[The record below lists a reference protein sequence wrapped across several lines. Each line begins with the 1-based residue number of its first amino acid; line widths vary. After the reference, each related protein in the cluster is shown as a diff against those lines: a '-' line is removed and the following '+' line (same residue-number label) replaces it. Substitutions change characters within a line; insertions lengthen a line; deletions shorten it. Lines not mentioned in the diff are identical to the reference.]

1 MTWPPIFARTHQ
13 PVQPEQ
19 PAPLAGRL
27 RVLRCRGVSATR
39 ASACAHGAAVILAD
53 EPRIRALGVTARQSS
68 GHGSSA
74 AGEDAD
80 DRWLE
85 VEGLDACL
93 GEAGLAES
101 VDDLSSGLG
110 RGLLGGAR
118 AAWLCGDGDASAW
131 PEQGA

>member
-1 MTWPPIFARTHQ
+1 MRG
-13 PVQPEQ
+13 
-19 PAPLAGRL
+19 AGREIIG
-27 RVLRCRGVSATR
+27 RHVVPPYVESE
-39 ASACAHGAAVILAD
+39 AAVILAD
-53 EPRIRALGVTARQSS
+53 EPRILALGVTARQSS